1 MKNKEEKEKVKDNE
15 IPLASMIINEYKG
28 INKQLKET
36 NDQLQKS
43 NKRISIMALILLVLF
58 AIETTYI
65 VLYWDSMHPHA
76 GAIREDVDEWNM
88 YKIPFTKRE
97 LEKIEEEVHFTPMQ
111 KRIIRYRLDEES
123 RVKMADLEK
132 VSVATIDREIKE
144 VVEKIKRAYDKN
156 LITFW

>member
-76 GAIREDVDEWNM
+76 GAIREDVDE
-88 YKIPFTKRE
+88 
-97 LEKIEEEVHFTPMQ
+97 
-111 KRIIRYRLDEES
+111 
-123 RVKMADLEK
+123 
-132 VSVATIDREIKE
+132 
-144 VVEKIKRAYDKN
+144 
-156 LITFW
+156 